1 MARNYV
7 RVGVGVK
14 DDASGPIDRIRDKF
28 EKIQKQGAKGFAI
41 GAGAALTAKGI
52 SMVGDALSGVV
63 DFTQDSIEAASNLN
77 EAWTKTEAVFG
88 RNSDELDDWASTA
101 ARSFGQS
108 KRQALEAASS
118 FGNLFDSMGLA
129 NSASVDM
136 SKGITELASDLASFN
151 NVEVDEAL
159 LALRSGLVG
168 ETEPMRRF
176 GVAINAAAVEAK
188 ALEMGLA
195 GSKKEISEADK
206 VMARY
211 QLILESTTN
220 AQGDFARTAEGMANQ
235 QRTLS
240 ALAEDTSA
248 KFGEVLLPIVVEFQQ
263 TIIKAMDSA
272 SISMEELEAAA
283 AKGSWGAQAHL
294 NRLAAKAGDT
304 ERDVEKPIG
313 GIQDTFDDMAE
324 TAEETTESVGESF
337 EDMAE
342 TIEEEARKA
351 AQALIDE
358 FFDPIETRASIYE
371 AQQEQRAAEEARRDA
386 ETAKEKR
393 EAADDIIAAIDDQAD
408 ALVDLSEQG
417 AITDKD
423 VDEFEENVKSAY
435 KALGKQVPIELQK
448 IIKKLRELASFEE
461 GGTTV
466 NVKVTGGGG
475 KKKAAM
481 GGPAS
486 GQTLVGEQG
495 PEVVDLPPGSFVHHA
510 QSPVTKAALAG
521 GGPAVYN
528 FNLTVQGDIKARD
541 GEEIL
546 RTMRRLEAVSK
557 PMGAWHG

>member
-28 EKIQKQGAKGFAI
+28 EKIQKQGAKGFGI
-41 GAGAALTAKGI
+41 GVGAAVTAKGI
-52 SMVGDALSGVV
+52 GLVGSALSGVV
-63 DFTQDSIEAASNLN
+63 DAVGDSIEAASDLN

-88 RNSDELDDWASTA
+88 DNSDELDRWASGA
-101 ARSFGQS
+101 AKAFGQS

-118 FGNLFDSMGLA
+118 FGNLFDAMGVA

-176 GVAINAAAVEAK
+176 GVAINATAVEAK

-195 GSKKEISEADK
+195 GSKKEISESDK

-211 QLILESTTN
+211 QLILENTTN
-220 AQGDFARTAEGMANQ
+220 AQGDFERTADGMANQ
-235 QRTLS
+235 QKTLNALLEDSS
-240 ALAEDTSA
+240 AAL
-248 KFGEVLLPIVVEFQQ
+248 GEALLPATVEAQQ
-263 TIIKAMDSA
+263 GLI
-272 SISMEELEAAA
+272 ELMGTLGDVGDEINKIGGPLDVLGRAFDAN
-283 AKGSWGAQAHL
+283 AQKIWDAE
-294 NRLAAKAGDT
+294 N
-304 ERDVEKPIG
+304 EIEKPIS